1 MVRENNVKLLKA
13 QIGNLEV
20 QVKDYQQIVKE
31 LSDKLKLYE
40 QKHGTVSVSYTHL
53 TLQTNREV

>member
-1 MVRENNVKLLKA
+1 MARENNVKLLKA

-20 QVKDYQQIVKE
+20 QVTDYQQIVIE

-40 QKHGTVSVSYTHL
+40 QKHGTVFKRSKNISN
-53 TLQTNREV
+53 QR

>member
-1 MVRENNVKLLKA
+1 MARENNVKLLKA

-31 LSDKLKLYE
+31 LSDKLKWYE
-40 QKHGTVSVSYTHL
+40 QKHGTVFKRSRNISN
-53 TLQTNREV
+53 QR